1 MSTIAFCKLE
11 NDEVMKKKGQ
21 LGRVLFI
28 LGADKK
34 KQHGASAIYGSFLEE
49 TGERDRKKVQSVGHA
64 LFSMIPSRL

>member
-34 KQHGASAIYGSFLEE
+34 NNMAHLLYMDLFGGDW
-49 TGERDRKKVQSVGHA
+49 GER
-64 LFSMIPSRL
+64 

>member
-34 KQHGASAIYGSFLEE
+34 KTWRICYIWIFLEE
-49 TGERDRKKVQSVGHA
+49 TGERDRKKAQSVGHA

>member
-34 KQHGASAIYGSFLEE
+34 KQHGASAIYGSFWRRLGREI
-49 TGERDRKKVQSVGHA
+49 ERRHRVLDT
-64 LFSMIPSRL
+64 PSFL